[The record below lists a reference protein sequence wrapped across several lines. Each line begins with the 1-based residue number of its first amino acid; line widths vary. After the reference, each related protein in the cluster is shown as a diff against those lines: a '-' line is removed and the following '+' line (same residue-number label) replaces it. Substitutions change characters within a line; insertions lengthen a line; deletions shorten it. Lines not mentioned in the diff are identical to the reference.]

1 MCRKEGHYERVFW
14 KENFWRYCNRK
25 DSFYSKNQNVVVRKK
40 TEDSEGEIARYE
52 AAREKAIEQLHG
64 LYEKALKEV
73 GEMNAEIFEVH
84 AMMLEDDDYNDSVKN
99 IITSQKVNAEYAVGV
114 TGDNFSEMFA
124 NMEDDYFQ
132 GSFCRC
138 KGYFGESY
146 LDSLW
151 KDK

>member
-1 MCRKEGHYERVFW
+1 MKEYFGKKIFGGIAIG
-14 KENFWRYCNRK
+14 KI
-25 DSFYSKNQNVVVRKK
+25 SFYSKNQNVVVRKK
-40 TEDSEGEIARYE
+40 TEDSEGEMARYE

-124 NMEDDYFQ
+124 NMEDDYFKAR
-132 GSFCRC
+132 SADVLA
-138 KGYFGESY
+138 YFKYSP
-146 LDSLW
+146 
-151 KDK
+151 